1 MSKLMIQMA
10 EGRLPFDRIPVILEI
25 INRTLIIRRLVLWGH
40 DQVEVTPGAYL
51 VRVVLPSGEI
61 VADTV
66 TVLEDETRQVLFT
79 PSQPS
84 HERLAWP
91 HFLGAIPT
99 DPEVQN
105 ARWFRQLFPQTWVRL
120 WGVQWSQEEN
130 IARPLPFRHLR
141 SKEEV
146 VSRDLWLKE
155 VHYDSGIFSLRVAYP
170 TTVKLGQLLLQIGSA
185 QVPSRLISLPPLF
198 PLPLRDGDDFLE
210 VLIYPGKVTGHPFN
224 RGLSVS
230 VVSERRLILETILH
244 YVSSGALGY
253 ARSILDETFSRRED
267 EIWQPL
273 DAMIASYFIPLD
285 EERFFRLGS
294 RTWFSSTPDGYVINA
309 GIKRSRVS
317 HDDVLYFKR
326 ELFLE
331 AAKAGIPRYRE
342 GVRRLIDGLELVAS
356 IEHRED
362 HEVTDALRFV
372 RSYAGAMDWTQQLT
386 TFYGVHPMQPELNA
400 KPGLP
405 DNRGNLLIL
414 S

>member
-10 EGRLPFDRIPVILEI
+10 EGRLPFERIPVILEI
-25 INRTLIIRRLVLWGH
+25 IDRTLITRRLVLWGH

-99 DPEVQN
+99 DPEVQDGPS
-105 ARWFRQLFPQTWVRL
+105 FRHLFPQPWVRL
-120 WGVQWSQEEN
+120 WAVQWSQEEDLV
-130 IARPLPFRHLR
+130 RPLPFRRRR
-141 SKEEV
+141 SREV
-146 VSRDLWLKE
+146 VVSPDLWMKS
-155 VHYDSGIFSLRVAYP
+155 VINDSRIIGLSVTYP
-170 TTVKLGQLLLQIGSA
+170 MDESWQLLLQVGSA
-185 QVPSRLISLPPLF
+185 QVPSRLILLPPLF
-198 PLPLRDGDDFLE
+198 RRPLIDDDFLE
-210 VLIYPGKVTGHPFN
+210 ILIYPGKDIGHPLN

-230 VVSERRLILETILH
+230 VVSGRRLILETILH
-244 YVSSGALGY
+244 YVSSGELEY
-253 ARSILDETFSRRED
+253 ARSIVEECFRRREE
-267 EIWQPL
+267 EIWEST
-273 DAMIASYFIPLD
+273 DAMIASYFMPPN
-285 EERFFRLGS
+285 EEMFFLWGS
-294 RTWFSSTPDGYVINA
+294 SRWFSSTPDGYVINA
-309 GIKRSRVS
+309 RRKQSR
-317 HDDVLYFKR
+317 DRLEDVLYKR
-326 ELFLE
+326 KLFLE
-331 AAKAGIPRYRE
+331 AARAGIPRYKE

-386 TFYGVHPMQPELNA
+386 TFYGAHPLQPELNA
-400 KPGLP
+400 KLGLP